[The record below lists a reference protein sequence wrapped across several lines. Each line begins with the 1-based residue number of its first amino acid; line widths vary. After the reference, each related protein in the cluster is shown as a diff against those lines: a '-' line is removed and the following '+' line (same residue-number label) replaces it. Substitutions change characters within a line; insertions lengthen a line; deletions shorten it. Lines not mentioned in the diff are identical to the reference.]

1 MTPENLKIQVNQE
14 IDEDQNDKALL
25 IPKNCYPCIKLKD
38 FPKSFIRLLKS
49 HINENS
55 NDQNSE

>member
-1 MTPENLKIQVNQE
+1 MTPENLKIQVHQE

-38 FPKSFIRLLKS
+38 FPKSFIRLL
-49 HINENS
+49 
-55 NDQNSE
+55 